1 MNKLSALTGAI
12 IAASIVY
19 ATQADAAVTI
29 RNVAIQN
36 AGFEDWQLLEGQYSN
51 GSFSG
56 WTTEGSE
63 ASAGFQHP
71 STAVFANVPEGVNV
85 GYVTAYDY
93 FGEQRAGSMFQTL
106 SEAIEVGTDYT
117 VSVDVGRRPDVATLG
132 PWTAE
137 LLANGA
143 VVATG
148 TLSDGDVAAGAFKT
162 LSFGYTG
169 TAGTAGQTLGIRFRT
184 FYNAGQPLS
193 QVNFDNVRLTA
204 THSVSAVPEPAAW
217 AMMIS
222 GFGVIGTAMRRR
234 RPLPAR

>member
-19 ATQADAAVTI
+19 ATQAHAAVTI

-71 STAVFANVPEGVNV
+71 STAVFARVPEGMNV
-85 GYVTAYDY
+85 GYVTAY
-93 FGEQRAGSMFQTL
+93 
-106 SEAIEVGTDYT
+106 YT
-117 VSVDVGRRPDVATLG
+117 VSVDVGRRPDVASLG
-132 PWTAE
+132 PWKAE

-148 TLSDGDVAAGAFKT
+148 TLADGDVAAGAFKT

-169 TAGTAGQTLGIRFRT
+169 TAGTAGQALGIRFRT
-184 FYNAGQPLS
+184 IYEAGQPLS

-217 AMMIS
+217 ALMIS